1 MGTHFGG
8 FSFFAHLSDGATY
21 ENESDVRYNSVTS
34 EAILLLGRC
43 HTVVREM

>member
-21 ENESDVRYNSVTS
+21 ENES
-34 EAILLLGRC
+34 GPRC
-43 HTVVREM
+43 TTVPR